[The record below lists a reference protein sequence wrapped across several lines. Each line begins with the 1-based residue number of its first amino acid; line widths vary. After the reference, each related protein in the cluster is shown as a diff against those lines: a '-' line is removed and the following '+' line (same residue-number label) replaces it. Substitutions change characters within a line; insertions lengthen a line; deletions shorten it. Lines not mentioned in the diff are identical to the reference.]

1 MATVEVDENVFR
13 AGERLRETLGKIAS
27 NPSAKKLLE
36 QAHKLIDA
44 NAVTP
49 ELDKDEA
56 ERKRL
61 GEWEAKFADLQKKVD
76 EDTAKRDKDARLA
89 ALNAKFEAGRAALRD
104 AGWTKDA
111 IEGVEKLME
120 EKGIVDHEIAA
131 AYIEKQSPPADV
143 LSPRSY
149 GAFEFI
155 ETPKEDD
162 HFLKALL
169 KTRGDADSAV
179 VRRAGE
185 AIAEVRNS
193 QPRRRF

>member
-56 ERKRL
+56 ERKRS
-61 GEWEAKFADLQKKVD
+61 GEWEAKFSELQKKVD

-89 ALNAKFEAGRAALRD
+89 ALNAKFEAGRLALRD

-149 GAFEFI
+149 GAFEFL
-155 ETPKEDD
+155 EPPKEDD

-169 KTRGDADSAV
+169 KTRGDADGAV
-179 VRRAGE
+179 IRRAGE
-185 AIAEVRNS
+185 AIAEIRNS